1 VASVVS
7 SVVVL
12 VIGWQVSGQATTGQ
26 SLAGGTDAA
35 AGSATTAGGT
45 AVPSTGD
52 DSASTDSGTG
62 SDSSTGT
69 SDSGTTGSGTTDSGT
84 DSSGST
90 SDSGTS
96 SSGSSGSA
104 ADGTYTGDVAST
116 RYGDAQVSITV
127 SGGQITD
134 VTAIELPDDDRH
146 SQQISWSAEPILR
159 QEVLAAQSADIS
171 VVSRATTTSHGYL
184 ESLQSAFEKA
194 GL

>member
-1 VASVVS
+1 
-7 SVVVL
+7 
-12 VIGWQVSGQATTGQ
+12 
-26 SLAGGTDAA
+26 
-35 AGSATTAGGT
+35 
-45 AVPSTGD
+45 
-52 DSASTDSGTG
+52 
-62 SDSSTGT
+62 
-69 SDSGTTGSGTTDSGT
+69 
-84 DSSGST
+84 
-90 SDSGTS
+90 
-96 SSGSSGSA
+96 
-104 ADGTYTGDVAST
+104 
-116 RYGDAQVSITV
+116 V